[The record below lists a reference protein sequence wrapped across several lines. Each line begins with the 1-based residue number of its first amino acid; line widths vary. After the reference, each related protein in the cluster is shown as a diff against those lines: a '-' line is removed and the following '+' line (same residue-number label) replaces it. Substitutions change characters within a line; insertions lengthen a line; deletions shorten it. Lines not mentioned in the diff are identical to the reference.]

1 MRRPSCWLTIVVV
14 LIATGRSTEGQTPN
28 TVWYGG
34 TNNQW
39 TENGGFIPN
48 WSSGVPIGSS
58 IVGLGNGDGSVGIGP
73 GGTNLSTGSGAVA
86 GSIVFYQDV
95 LGSPP
100 VTGSYAVGT
109 SGQSLSISSGG
120 SITINANVS
129 ASQSFGANITGS
141 GSLTISNN
149 STAVS
154 NNLSFNGDVSRGT
167 GSINVSSA
175 AGAVRFNGNVTAGSV
190 VLNPGSGEIIFGA
203 SGSQN
208 ISGGIT
214 ANGATVSGL
223 AQINNNF
230 TLGTG
235 SVYSP
240 GNGLGSVGSQSI
252 VGDLTF
258 DDGSIFQWDL
268 QDIDTNVYDSLSVSG
283 QLAFGNTSQS
293 VLNLGTNSFDP
304 TQSWTKTIFS
314 GMSSVSGTFGSISLI
329 GADLGVVASQ
339 FSWSVSGNNLN
350 LSFSAVP
357 EPSTM
362 VLVGLA
368 GVTGYLIRRKSKSL
382 ISTVTGS

>member
-1 MRRPSCWLTIVVV
+1 MRRLSCWLTIAVV
-14 LIATGRSTEGQTPN
+14 LIATGRSTEGQFN
-28 TVWYGG
+28 FDTVWLGG
-34 TNNQW
+34 SNNEWTN
-39 TENGGFIPN
+39 TFGN
-48 WSSGVPIGSS
+48 WSSSVPSNTS
-58 IVGLGNGDGSVGIGP
+58 TVGLGNGLINFPASNINISAGP
-73 GGTNLSTGSGAVA
+73 GTAVA
-86 GSIVFYQDV
+86 GSIVFYQV
-95 LGSPP
+95 ASNLMPT
-100 VTGSYAVGT
+100 TGSYTVGN
-109 SGQSLSISSGG
+109 SGQNLTLGANRA
-120 SITINANVS
+120 ITVNANIVTN
-129 ASQSFGANITGS
+129 QTFGANVIGT

-149 STAVS
+149 SMAGS
-154 NNLSFNGDVSRGT
+154 NLIFNGGVNRGT
-167 GSINVSSA
+167 GSIINVSSA
-175 AGAVRFNGNVTAGSV
+175 AGTVLFNGNVTAQSL
-190 VLNPGSGEIIFGA
+190 VLGAGSGEIIFGA

-223 AQINNNF
+223 AQINNNL